1 MMKRLEGTLHK
12 DLPTVGGK
20 TVGDRLE
27 RAAVYN
33 ADVIRSIE
41 DPVHAEGSHAVLR
54 GTLAPDGAVIKQSAV
69 SETMHHHT
77 GPARVFDGME
87 EALREIQ
94 ADQIHPG
101 DVLVIQYEGP
111 AGGRGM
117 REMLDATAALCA
129 RDLDRSVALV
139 TDGRFSGYTRGPA
152 IGHVSP
158 EAQAGGPIA
167 LVKDGDVVEI
177 DIPGRRLDLQ
187 VTSDELASRLEQ
199 WSPKTIEGNS
209 YFARYSRSVG
219 SASRGAV
226 LE

>member
-1 MMKRLEGTLHK
+1 
-12 DLPTVGGK
+12 
-20 TVGDRLE
+20 
-27 RAAVYN
+27 
-33 ADVIRSIE
+33 
-41 DPVHAEGSHAVLR
+41 VLR
-54 GTLAPDGAVIKQSAV
+54 GSLAPDGAVIKQSAV
-69 SETMHHHT
+69 SEAMHRHS

-87 EALREIQ
+87 EALKAIEAETIK
-94 ADQIHPG
+94 PG

-129 RDLDRSVALV
+129 RGLDESVALV

-167 LVKDGDVVEI
+167 FVRDGDTITI
-177 DIPGRRLDLQ
+177 DIPDRRLEIAVSQ
-187 VTSDELASRLEQ
+187 EELDKRKTA
-199 WSPKTIEGNS
+199 WTPKTIEGTG
-209 YFARYSRSVG
+209 YFARYSRAVS
-219 SASRGAV
+219 SASRGAI